1 MGWEGASVT
10 MTLASVGPIVA
21 RRIVDHQE
29 ENATTANAY
38 ALMEKASGRTAV
50 RRTAVQTENA

>member
-1 MGWEGASVT
+1 MT

-21 RRIVDHQE
+21 RRIVDQQE
-29 ENATTANAY
+29 GNATTANAY

>member
-1 MGWEGASVT
+1 MT

-21 RRIVDHQE
+21 RRIVDQQE

-38 ALMEKASGRTAV
+38 APMEKASGRTAV

>member
-1 MGWEGASVT
+1 MT

-21 RRIVDHQE
+21 RRIVDHLE
-29 ENATTANAY
+29 GSATTANAS
-38 ALMEKASGRTAV
+38 APMEKASGRTAV

>member
-1 MGWEGASVT
+1 MWEGASVT

-29 ENATTANAY
+29 ENATTENAY
-38 ALMEKASGRTAV
+38 APMEKASGRTAV
-50 RRTAVQTENA
+50 KRTAVQTENA

>member
-1 MGWEGASVT
+1 MRAGASVT

-29 ENATTANAY
+29 GSATTENAHAP
-38 ALMEKASGRTAV
+38 MEKASGRTAV
-50 RRTAVQTENA
+50 RRTVVQTENA

>member
-1 MGWEGASVT
+1 MWAGASVT

-21 RRIVDHQE
+21 RRIAGQQE

-38 ALMEKASGRTAV
+38 APMEKASGRTAV

>member
-1 MGWEGASVT
+1 MVWAGASVT

-29 ENATTANAY
+29 GNAITANAP
-38 ALMEKASGRTAV
+38 ALMEKESGRTAV
-50 RRTAVQTENA
+50 RRTAVQMENA